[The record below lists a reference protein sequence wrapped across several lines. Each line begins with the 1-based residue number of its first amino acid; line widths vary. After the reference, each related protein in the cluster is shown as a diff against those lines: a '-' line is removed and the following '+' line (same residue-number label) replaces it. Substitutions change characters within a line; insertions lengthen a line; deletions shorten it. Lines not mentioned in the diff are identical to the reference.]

1 MNRTELVGRVT
12 KDIELKT
19 TQTGTSI
26 VRFSLAV
33 PRRKKDDGADFI
45 NCVAYAKIAE
55 LMSQYVKKGD
65 RIGVTGRIQ
74 TGSYERNGSKIY
86 TTDVVTDGVEFLMER
101 TKTDEVAPIEVTED
115 LPF

>member
-1 MNRTELVGRVT
+1 MNRTVLVGRVT
-12 KDIELKT
+12 KDIELKS

-26 VRFSLAV
+26 VRFTLAV
-33 PRRKKDDGADFI
+33 QRRKKDDGADFI
-45 NCVAYAKIAE
+45 NCVAYAKTAE
-55 LMSQYVKKGD
+55 LMSQYVHKGD

-86 TTDVVTDGVEFLMER
+86 TTDVVADEVEFLNE
-101 TKTDEVAPIEVTED
+101 KPKAGDAPIEVEED